1 MTKEQQEI
9 QEVINTLR
17 DNAFKRLPLWARLNY
32 MRIQI
37 SNALNDG
44 CAEGDI
50 NWEYI
55 NKLCSEDLDVFDC
68 NMYKP
73 VDNVE
78 DFDIQRNDIIAASC
92 GLGAWHKHICKDCG
106 NEFYMDYK
114 EVCFYKDKGL
124 QLPKRCKKCREQRKG
139 GTK

>member
-1 MTKEQQEI
+1 MTKEQIEI

-32 MRIQI
+32 MRVQI
-37 SNALNDG
+37 SNALNNG
-44 CAEGDI
+44 CSEGDI

-55 NKLCSEDLDVFDC
+55 NKLCAEDLDVFDC

-73 VDNVE
+73 VDNIE

-114 EVCFYKDKGL
+114 EVCFYKDKEL
-124 QLPKRCKKCREQRKG
+124 QLPKRCKKCRERRKG